1 MMLSHFACLRSGS
14 VTGSLFL
21 IPGLGGSGDELR
33 AFAALLEPDISIHV
47 QQTLGVDTALQGLRI
62 EAIAEACVADILNI
76 QPHGNYMLAGYSFGG
91 LVAFEAARCLLGSG
105 RNVRLLGLIEACPD
119 EGLSMRLIRRKL
131 LGIIRTPVG
140 KIRPKVVMTLRD
152 FSFRLK
158 VRLGIPVLGKTGAAG
173 APRRSVDNKIMNK
186 VALQKY
192 QPARTPLDV
201 TFFKAA
207 VRLGEFPQ
215 DPLRVWR
222 PLVRRLTVE
231 QVPGDHHTMIRAHAE
246 SLAEAFT
253 RRLRVALADQE
264 QPVSPQVRSSPRPVL
279 TRW

>member
-1 MMLSHFACLRSGS
+1 MMLSHFVCLRRGS
-14 VTGSLFL
+14 MSGSLFL
-21 IPGLGGSGDELR
+21 IPGLGGSVDELR
-33 AFAALLEPDISIHV
+33 AFAELLEPDISIYV
-47 QQTLGVDTALQGLRI
+47 QQTLGVDTTLQGLRI
-62 EAIAEACVADILNI
+62 EAIAKACVTDILNI

-91 LVAFEAARCLLGSG
+91 LVAFEAARCLLGLG

-152 FSFRLK
+152 FSLRLK
-158 VRLGIPVLGKTGAAG
+158 VRLGIPILGGTRTAG
-173 APRRSVDNKIMNK
+173 APKRPTDNKIMNK

-192 QPARTPLDV
+192 QPVKTPLEV
-201 TFFKAA
+201 TFFKAT

-222 PLVRRLTVE
+222 PLVRRLAVE
-231 QVPGDHHTMIRAHAE
+231 QVPGDHHTMIRAYAA

-253 RRLRVALADQE
+253 RRLRAALADQE
-264 QPVSPQVRSSPRPVL
+264 QPTSPSVRPSPRPVL
-279 TRW
+279 TR